1 MAKLRLLFIKEN
13 QASYI
18 SHLDLMRTFQRVFPR
33 GGLEL
38 KHSQGFHPHPLI
50 SIVLP
55 LPVGQSSECE
65 LLDFEVEQDIDGTGI
80 ADMLNPGLPAGLRVR
95 DCYRVER
102 PARDLAFLRARL
114 ELDYDHGVP
123 DGALERLRELFERDE
138 VLVEKR
144 TKHKDL
150 TQINVVPLI
159 RSIEW
164 SAGENLV
171 IADVIVA
178 AQNPG
183 LNPALL
189 AGAVAAQLPEL
200 AADFARVRRLELYDG
215 DMQLFR

>member
-1 MAKLRLLFIKEN
+1 MAKLRLLFVKEA

-65 LLDFEVEQDIDGTGI
+65 LLDFEVEQDIDGAGV
-80 ADMLNPGLPAGLRVR
+80 ADMLNTGLPAGLRVR

-114 ELDYDHGVP
+114 ELDYDRGVP
-123 DGALERLRELFERDE
+123 DGALDRLRELFSRDE

-150 TQINVVPLI
+150 ARINVVPLI

-171 IADVIVA
+171 TADVTVA

-189 AGAVAAQLPEL
+189 ASAVAAQLPEL
-200 AADFARVRRLELYDG
+200 APDFARVRRLELYDAE
-215 DMQLFR
+215 MQVFR

>member
-1 MAKLRLLFIKEN
+1 MAKLRLLFIKEE

-55 LPVGQSSECE
+55 LPVGQSSDCE
-65 LLDFEVEQDIDGTGI
+65 LLDFEVEQDIDGSGI
-80 ADMLNPGLPAGLRVR
+80 AEMLNTGLPAGLRVR
-95 DCYRVER
+95 ECYRVER
-102 PARDLAFLRARL
+102 PARELAFLRARL
-114 ELDYDHGVP
+114 ELDYDRGVP
-123 DGALERLRELFERDE
+123 EGAAERLRELFSRDE

-144 TKHKDL
+144 TKHKEL
-150 TQINVVPLI
+150 AQINVVPLI
-159 RSIEW
+159 HGVDWTQRD
-164 SAGENLV
+164 NLITAEAV
-171 IADVIVA
+171 VA

-189 AGAVAAQLPEL
+189 ANAVSAQLPEL
-200 AADFARVRRLELYDG
+200 APDFARVRRLELYDSAVSV
-215 DMQLFR
+215 FR

>member
-1 MAKLRLLFIKEN
+1 MAKLRLLFIKEA

-38 KHSQGFHPHPLI
+38 RHSNGFHPHPLI

-65 LLDFEVEQDIDGTGI
+65 LLDFEVEQDAVGVGI
-80 ADMLNPGLPAGLRVR
+80 AEMLNAGLPAGLHVR
-95 DCYRVER
+95 ECYAVER
-102 PARDLAFLRARL
+102 PARELAYLRATV
-114 ELDYDHGVP
+114 ELDYDRGVP
-123 DGALERLRELFERDE
+123 ADAADKLQALFSRDE

-144 TKHKDL
+144 TKHKEL
-150 TQINVVPLI
+150 AQINVVPLI
-159 RSIEW
+159 RSLEITQ
-164 SAGENLV
+164 GENLLRIETV
-171 IADVIVA
+171 VC

-189 AGAVAAQLPEL
+189 AQAVERSDPEL
-200 AADFARVRRLELYDG
+200 APDFARVRRRELYDAQ
-215 DMQLFR
+215 MEVFR

>member
-1 MAKLRLLFIKEN
+1 MAKLRLLFVKEA

-65 LLDFEVEQDIDGTGI
+65 LLDFEVEQDIDGAGV
-80 ADMLNPGLPAGLRVR
+80 ADMLNTGLPAGLRVR

-114 ELDYDHGVP
+114 ELDYDRGVP
-123 DGALERLRELFERDE
+123 DGALDRLRELFSRDE

-144 TKHKDL
+144 TKHKEL
-150 TQINVVPLI
+150 AQINVVPLI

-171 IADVIVA
+171 TADVTVA

-189 AGAVAAQLPEL
+189 ASAVAAQLPEL
-200 AADFARVRRLELYDG
+200 APDFARVRRLELYDAE
-215 DMQLFR
+215 MQVFR

>member
-1 MAKLRLLFIKEN
+1 MAKLRLLFVKEN

-18 SHLDLMRTFQRVFPR
+18 SHLDLMRTFQRVFLR
-33 GGLEL
+33 AGIHL

-55 LPVGQSSECE
+55 LPVGQSSDCE
-65 LLDFEVEQDIDGTGI
+65 LLDFEIEQDTDGAGI
-80 ADMLNPGLPAGLRVR
+80 AEKLNEGLPAGLLVR
-95 DCYRVER
+95 DCYRAER
-102 PARDLAFLRARL
+102 PARDFAYLRARL

-123 DGALERLRELFERDE
+123 DGTLDALRELFSRDE

-150 TQINVVPLI
+150 AQINVIPLI
-159 RSIEW
+159 QSIEW
-164 SAGENLV
+164 CEAENLV
-171 IADVIVA
+171 TADVVCA

-189 AGAVAAQLPEL
+189 AQAVTAALPDI
-200 AADFARVRRLELYDG
+200 APDFARVRRVELYDK
-215 DMQLFR
+215 DMNLFR

>member
-123 DGALERLRELFERDE
+123 DGALDKLRELFSRDE

-164 SAGENLV
+164 SAGESLV

-200 AADFARVRRLELYDG
+200 TPDFARVRRLELYDG
-215 DMQLFR
+215 ELNIFR

>member
-1 MAKLRLLFIKEN
+1 MAKLRLLFVKEN

-38 KHSQGFHPHPLI
+38 RHSQGFHPHPLI

-65 LLDFEVEQDIDGTGI
+65 LLDFEVDQDVDGTGV
-80 ADMLNPGLPAGLRVR
+80 AEMLNTGLPAGLSVR
-95 DCYRVER
+95 ACYRAER
-102 PARDLAFLRARL
+102 PARDLAFLRARI
-114 ELDYDHGVP
+114 EFDYDGGVP
-123 DGALERLRELFERDE
+123 AGTVDALRELFARDE

-144 TKHKDL
+144 TKHKEL
-150 TQINVVPLI
+150 AQINVVPLI
-159 RSIEW
+159 RSVEW
-164 SAGENLV
+164 SEGENLV
-171 IADVIVA
+171 TAEAVVA

-189 AGAVAAQLPEL
+189 ANAAAAYLPQC
-200 AADFARVRRLELYDG
+200 APDFARVRRLELYDAE
-215 DMQLFR
+215 MNVFR

>member
-1 MAKLRLLFIKEN
+1 MAKLRLLFIKEE

-55 LPVGQSSECE
+55 LPVGQSSDCE
-65 LLDFEVEQDIDGTGI
+65 LLDFEVEQDADGSGI
-80 ADMLNPGLPAGLRVR
+80 ADMLNTGLPAGLRVR
-95 DCYRVER
+95 ECYRVER

-114 ELDYDHGVP
+114 ELDYDRGVP
-123 DGALERLRELFERDE
+123 EGAAERLRELFSRDE

-144 TKHKDL
+144 TKHKEL
-150 TQINVVPLI
+150 AQINVVPLI
-159 RSIEW
+159 HGMEW
-164 SAGENLV
+164 TQGDNLITAEAV
-171 IADVIVA
+171 VA

-189 AGAVAAQLPEL
+189 ANAVSAQLPEL
-200 AADFARVRRLELYDG
+200 APDFARVRRLELYDSA
-215 DMQLFR
+215 MNVFR

>member
-65 LLDFEVEQDIDGTGI
+65 LLDFEVEQDIDGTGV

-123 DGALERLRELFERDE
+123 DGALERLRELFSRDE

-171 IADVIVA
+171 IADAIVA

-215 DMQLFR
+215 ELNIFR

>member
-1 MAKLRLLFIKEN
+1 MAKLRLLFIKEE

-55 LPVGQSSECE
+55 LPVGQSSDCE
-65 LLDFEVEQDIDGTGI
+65 LLDFEVEQDADGSGI
-80 ADMLNPGLPAGLRVR
+80 ADMLNTGLPAGLRVR
-95 DCYRVER
+95 ECYRVER

-114 ELDYDHGVP
+114 ELDYDRGVP
-123 DGALERLRELFERDE
+123 EGAPERLRELFSRDE

-144 TKHKDL
+144 TKHKEL
-150 TQINVVPLI
+150 AQINVVPLI
-159 RSIEW
+159 HGMEW
-164 SAGENLV
+164 TQGDNLITAEAV
-171 IADVIVA
+171 VA

-189 AGAVAAQLPEL
+189 ANAVSAQLPEL
-200 AADFARVRRLELYDG
+200 APDFARVRRLELYDSA
-215 DMQLFR
+215 MSVFR

>member
-65 LLDFEVEQDIDGTGI
+65 LLDFEVEQDTDGAGV
-80 ADMLNPGLPAGLRVR
+80 AEMLNEGLPAGLRVR
-95 DCYRVER
+95 ECYRVER

-114 ELDYDHGVP
+114 ELDYDNGVP
-123 DGALERLRELFERDE
+123 DGAADKLRELFSREE

-144 TKHKDL
+144 TKHKEL
-150 TQINVVPLI
+150 AELNVAPLL
-159 RSIEW
+159 RSVEW
-164 SAGENLV
+164 SEAENLV
-171 IADVIVA
+171 SADAVAA

-189 AGAVAAQLPEL
+189 ANAVSRYLPEL
-200 AADFARVRRLELYDG
+200 TPDFARVRRLELYDAE
-215 DMQLFR
+215 MHVFR

>member
-1 MAKLRLLFIKEN
+1 MAKLRLLFVKEN

-38 KHSQGFHPHPLI
+38 RHSQGFHPHPLI

-55 LPVGQSSECE
+55 LPVGQSSDCE
-65 LLDFEVEQDIDGTGI
+65 LLDFEVDQDTDGAGVPEL
-80 ADMLNPGLPAGLRVR
+80 LNEGLPAGLRVR
-95 DCYRVER
+95 ACYRVER
-102 PARDLAFLRARL
+102 PARELAFLRARL
-114 ELDYDHGVP
+114 AFDYDGGVP
-123 DGALERLRELFERDE
+123 DGTLDALRELFARDE

-144 TKHKDL
+144 TKHKEL
-150 TQINVVPLI
+150 AQINVAPLI

-164 SAGENLV
+164 TEAENLAV
-171 IADVIVA
+171 ADAVVA

-189 AGAVAAQLPEL
+189 ANAVTAYLPRF
-200 AADFARVRRLELYDG
+200 APDFARVRRLELYDAEG
-215 DMQLFR
+215 NVFR

>member
-1 MAKLRLLFIKEN
+1 MAKLRLLFVKEN

-55 LPVGQSSECE
+55 LPVGQSSDCE
-65 LLDFEVEQDIDGTGI
+65 LLDFEVEQDIDGTGV
-80 ADMLNPGLPAGLRVR
+80 AEMLNTGLPAGLRVR
-95 DCYRVER
+95 ECYRAER
-102 PARDLAFLRARL
+102 PARDLAFLRARM
-114 ELDYDHGVP
+114 EFDYDNGVP
-123 DGALERLRELFERDE
+123 MDATRKLALLFCQEE

-150 TQINVVPLI
+150 AQINVVPLI
-159 RSIEW
+159 RSVEW
-164 SAGENLV
+164 AAEQNLV
-171 IADVIVA
+171 TADVVVA

-189 AGAVAAQLPEL
+189 ANAVAAYLPEL
-200 AADFARVRRLELYDG
+200 TPDFARVRRLELYDAE
-215 DMQLFR
+215 MRVFR

>member
-1 MAKLRLLFIKEN
+1 MAKLRLLFVKEE

-38 KHSQGFHPHPLI
+38 RHSQGFHPHPLI

-55 LPVGQSSECE
+55 LPVGQSSDCE

-80 ADMLNPGLPAGLRVR
+80 ADMLNTGLPAGLRVR
-95 DCYRVER
+95 ECYRAER
-102 PARDLAFLRARL
+102 PARDLAYLRARL

-123 DGALERLRELFERDE
+123 DGTLERLRELFARDE

-150 TQINVVPLI
+150 AQINVVSLI

-164 SAGENLV
+164 REAENLV
-171 IADVIVA
+171 TADVVVA

-189 AGAVAAQLPEL
+189 AQAVGKRLPAL
-200 AADFARVRRLELYDG
+200 APDFARVRRLELYDAVG
-215 DMQLFR
+215 EIFR

>member
-1 MAKLRLLFIKEN
+1 MAKLRLLFIKEE

-55 LPVGQSSECE
+55 LPVGQSSDCE
-65 LLDFEVEQDIDGTGI
+65 LLDFEVEQDVDGSGI
-80 ADMLNPGLPAGLRVR
+80 ADMLNTGLPAGLRVR
-95 DCYRVER
+95 ECYRVER

-114 ELDYDHGVP
+114 ELDYDRGVP
-123 DGALERLRELFERDE
+123 EGAAERLRELFSRDE

-144 TKHKDL
+144 TKHKEL
-150 TQINVVPLI
+150 AQINVVPLI
-159 RSIEW
+159 HGMEW
-164 SAGENLV
+164 TQGDNLITAEAV
-171 IADVIVA
+171 VA

-189 AGAVAAQLPEL
+189 ANAVSAQLPEL
-200 AADFARVRRLELYDG
+200 APDFARVRRLELYDNA
-215 DMQLFR
+215 MSVFR

>member
-1 MAKLRLLFIKEN
+1 MAKLRLLFVKEN

-65 LLDFEVEQDIDGTGI
+65 LLDFEVEQDTDGAGV
-80 ADMLNPGLPAGLRVR
+80 AEMLNTGLPAGLFVR
-95 DCYRVER
+95 ACYPVTR
-102 PARDLAFLRARL
+102 PVRELAFLHARL
-114 ELDYDHGVP
+114 ELEYDASVP
-123 DGALERLRELFERDE
+123 EGAAERLRELFSREE

-150 TQINVVPLI
+150 TMLNVAPLL
-159 RSIEW
+159 RE
-164 SAGENLV
+164 SAWAEEPGR
-171 IADVIVA
+171 IAAEVTVA
-178 AQNPG
+178 AMEPG

-189 AGAVAAQLPEL
+189 ASAAASYLPEL
-200 AADFARVRRLELYDG
+200 APDFSRVRRLELYDRE
-215 DMQLFR
+215 MQVFR

>member
-1 MAKLRLLFIKEN
+1 MSKLRLLFIKEN

-55 LPVGQSSECE
+55 LPVGQSSDCE
-65 LLDFEVEQDIDGTGI
+65 LLDFEVEQDIDGTGV
-80 ADMLNPGLPAGLRVR
+80 AEMLNTGLPAGLRVR

-114 ELDYDHGVP
+114 EFDYDNGVP
-123 DGALERLRELFERDE
+123 DGAPDRLRALFAHRE

-159 RSIEW
+159 HGVEW
-164 SAGENLV
+164 CEAENLV
-171 IADVIVA
+171 TAEAVVA

-189 AGAVAAQLPEL
+189 ANAVSAYLPEL
-200 AADFARVRRLELYDG
+200 APDFARVRRLELYDG
-215 DMQLFR
+215 AMKIFR

>member
-55 LPVGQSSECE
+55 LPVGQSSDCE
-65 LLDFEVEQDIDGTGI
+65 LLDFEVEQDIDGSGV
-80 ADMLNPGLPAGLRVR
+80 AEMLNTGLPAGLRVR

-102 PARDLAFLRARL
+102 PARDLAFLRAQL
-114 ELDYDHGVP
+114 EFDYDRGVP
-123 DGALERLRELFERDE
+123 DSAVNQLRALFTRDE

-150 TQINVVPLI
+150 AQINVIPLI

-164 SAGENLV
+164 SEVENLV
-171 IADVIVA
+171 TADAVVA

-189 AGAVAAQLPEL
+189 GSAIAAYLPEL
-200 AADFARVRRLELYDG
+200 APDFVRVRRLELYVAE
-215 DMQLFR
+215 MKVFR